1 MPLSAAHPYW
11 CHGAKHPWRILGIRQ
26 LWKSS
31 TVVCVLLLHPWT
43 SVASFRCGSICWLLG
58 KCAESWFGGC
68 PVLPGGCPVLP
79 FLGGLSCPAR
89 RVLSCPSSCPR
100 PRAAVTLP
108 CCQDFVERT
117 EFPIRETIW
126 VIGSYDLCGAPPL
139 CCSTRR
145 RAPPLVAL
153 LCAAITCVALLRQTS
168 LFEKYK
174 SMQTC
179 DLLLLFI
186 PTCSVSA
193 LANSWLE
200 LVL

>member
-58 KCAESWFGGC
+58 KCASLAWYGGG
-68 PVLPGGCPVLP
+68 PVL
-79 FLGGLSCPAR
+79 
-89 RVLSCPSSCPR
+89 RVLSCLCSCPR

-179 DLLLLFI
+179 VLLLLFI